1 MKTFT
6 FSGMTTCTAR
16 SDFNITVTA
25 EDISEDSVTWTV
37 GPGPLHA
44 IVEHCRKYSVEDV
57 EAWTDEQVRA
67 YVEEHMLD
75 ERVREGEGGG
85 HVYDTYYEYDDDME
99 MVVGEH
105 DGEDEEE

>member
-6 FSGMTTCTAR
+6 FSGMATCTAR
-16 SDFNITVTA
+16 FDFDVIVSL
-25 EDISEDSVTWTV
+25 EDIAEAYVYGQPEFT
-37 GPGPLHA
+37 
-44 IVEHCRKYSVEDV
+44 VEDV

-85 HVYDTYYEYDDDME
+85 HVYETYYEYDDDME
-99 MVVGEH
+99 FAVN
-105 DGEDEEE
+105 EEIFEEVEG

>member
-1 MKTFT
+1 MKKFT
-6 FSGMTTCTAR
+6 FSGMSTCTAR
-16 SDFNITVTA
+16 FDFDVTVTPKDIA
-25 EDISEDSVTWTV
+25 EFEAMYEPEFT
-37 GPGPLHA
+37 L
-44 IVEHCRKYSVEDV
+44 EDV

-99 MVVGEH
+99 MVV
-105 DGEDEEE
+105 DEEIFEEVEG